1 MNKFMKKLLLPFA
14 LNLQLFAGGDV
25 ATSIEI
31 LNAIR
36 ESASDEYKARI
47 PEATRENIATVGNT
61 ILSYVPHANLFLS
74 ALMNRIG
81 RVVIKTLDT
90 MEDHYRVFG
99 EQRLD
104 YGDTI
109 QKIFVDIPKAKA
121 FEGTNTLTPASMLA
135 IEKGVIHVEY
145 TSVDR
150 RLYYKTTISVP
161 ELKEAFINVSA
172 LDRLVMGLIDGMAR
186 AFNVDKYFMDTQVL
200 AEQCKYVKSLKDLEP
215 TANVRVIE
223 VPASVAKYNKTSGQ
237 IEWDS
242 VGAKAFLKQLRKE
255 TGMLQFYH
263 KLDYCPYDMTNEVA
277 VIEDAS
283 HQSTIKTISAMR
295 TPREKQILA
304 LEVDSM
310 AEIDVDALAVLF
322 NLDKADLQT
331 QTIELENGAIG
342 LYGESTA
349 ERYIGG
355 FLCAKD
361 AVERGTS
368 FEDSDSFKNP
378 EHEYVNFWN
387 HYWGYRAISK
397 FADFCPIVFTT
408 YTPSQ
413 AKSGK

>member
-1 MNKFMKKLLLPFA
+1 MKKLKFRLN
-14 LNLQLFAGGDV
+14 NLQMFGGEV
-25 ATSIEI
+25 SSIEI

-36 ESASDEYKARI
+36 GSASSEYQARI

-61 ILSYVPHANLFLS
+61 ILSYVPHANLMLS

-99 EQRLD
+99 EQRLEF
-104 YGDTI
+104 GDTI

-121 FEGTNTLTPASMLA
+121 FEGTATATPTSMLS

-161 ELKEAFINVSA
+161 ELKEAFISVSA
-172 LDRLVMGLIDGMAR
+172 LDSLVRGLIEGMAR
-186 AFNVDKYFMDTQVL
+186 AFNVDKYFMDTHVL
-200 AEQCKYVKSLKDLEP
+200 AQQCKYVKSLKDQVAS
-215 TANVRVIE
+215 ANVKVIE
-223 VPASVAKYNKTSGQ
+223 VPASVAKYNKTTGV
-237 IEWDS
+237 IEWDT
-242 VGAKAFLKQLRKE
+242 VGAKNFLKQLRKE

-263 KLDYCPYDMTNEVA
+263 KLDYCPYDMANEVA
-277 VIEDAS
+277 VVEDES
-283 HQSTIKTISAMR
+283 HVSTVKTISAMR
-295 TPREKQILA
+295 TPRSKQILA
-304 LEVDSM
+304 LEVDSL

-331 QTIELENGAIG
+331 QVLELENGAIG
-342 LYGESTA
+342 LYGASSA

-361 AVERGTS
+361 AVERGIS

-387 HYWGYRAISK
+387 HYWGFRAVSK
-397 FADFCPIVFTT
+397 FSDFCPIVFTA
-408 YTPSQ
+408 YTPQ
-413 AKSGK
+413 PAKSGK